1 MNMEQAQ
8 EKLKQWE
15 ETMQDADA
23 ELSEARGTRN
33 KDNIREAQE
42 VWHWAKA
49 KLDEASSIVVKLQLG
64 VGIAASQPEA
74 SQPETEEE

>member
-15 ETMQDADA
+15 ETMEDANA
-23 ELSEARGTRN
+23 ELTEARGTRN

-64 VGIAASQPEA
+64 VTVSAA
-74 SQPETEEE
+74 EEEE

>member
-8 EKLKQWE
+8 DKLKQWE
-15 ETMQDADA
+15 ETMGDANA
-23 ELSEARGTRN
+23 ELTEARGTRN

-64 VGIAASQPEA
+64 VTVSDA
-74 SQPETEEE
+74 EEEE

>member
-15 ETMQDADA
+15 ETMEDANA
-23 ELSEARGTRN
+23 ELTEARGTRN

-64 VGIAASQPEA
+64 VSVSDA
-74 SQPETEEE
+74 EEEE

>member
-15 ETMQDADA
+15 ETMEDANA
-23 ELSEARGTRN
+23 ELTEARGTRN

-64 VGIAASQPEA
+64 VTVSAS
-74 SQPETEEE
+74 EEEE

>member
-8 EKLKQWE
+8 EKLKEWE
-15 ETMQDADA
+15 ETMEDANA
-23 ELSEARGTRN
+23 ELTEARGTRN

-64 VGIAASQPEA
+64 VKVSDA
-74 SQPETEEE
+74 EEEE

>member
-8 EKLKQWE
+8 DKLKQWE
-15 ETMQDADA
+15 ETMEDANA
-23 ELSEARGTRN
+23 ELTEARGTRN

-64 VGIAASQPEA
+64 VTVSAA
-74 SQPETEEE
+74 EEEE

>member
-15 ETMQDADA
+15 ETMEDANA
-23 ELSEARGTRN
+23 ELTEARGTRN

-64 VGIAASQPEA
+64 VTVSDA
-74 SQPETEEE
+74 EEEE

>member
-1 MNMEQAQ
+1 
-8 EKLKQWE
+8 LKEWE
-15 ETMQDADA
+15 ETMEDANA
-23 ELSEARGTRN
+23 ELTEARGTRN

-64 VGIAASQPEA
+64 VTVSDA
-74 SQPETEEE
+74 EEEE

>member
-64 VGIAASQPEA
+64 VGIVSASA
-74 SQPETEEE
+74 ETEEE

>member
-15 ETMQDADA
+15 ETMEDANA
-23 ELSEARGTRN
+23 ELTEARGTRN

-64 VGIAASQPEA
+64 VKVSDA
-74 SQPETEEE
+74 EEEE

>member
-8 EKLKQWE
+8 EKLKEWE
-15 ETMQDADA
+15 ETMEDANA
-23 ELSEARGTRN
+23 ELTEARGTRN

-64 VGIAASQPEA
+64 VTVSAA
-74 SQPETEEE
+74 EEEE

>member
-1 MNMEQAQ
+1 ME
-8 EKLKQWE
+8 
-15 ETMQDADA
+15 DANA
-23 ELSEARGTRN
+23 ELTEARGTRN

-64 VGIAASQPEA
+64 VTVSDA
-74 SQPETEEE
+74 EEEE

>member
-8 EKLKQWE
+8 DKLKKWE
-15 ETMQDADA
+15 ETMEDANA
-23 ELSEARGTRN
+23 ELTEARGTRN

-64 VGIAASQPEA
+64 VTVSDA
-74 SQPETEEE
+74 EEEE

>member
-8 EKLKQWE
+8 EKLKEWE
-15 ETMQDADA
+15 ETMEDANA
-23 ELSEARGTRN
+23 ELTEARGTRN

-64 VGIAASQPEA
+64 VTVSDA
-74 SQPETEEE
+74 EEEE

>member
-8 EKLKQWE
+8 DKLKQWE
-15 ETMQDADA
+15 ETMEDANA
-23 ELSEARGTRN
+23 ELTEARGTRN

-64 VGIAASQPEA
+64 VTVSDA
-74 SQPETEEE
+74 EEEE